1 MELLNHVIVF
11 WVCLFVCLFVF
22 VLVFGG
28 NSILLFIV
36 GVPIYILNRSVLEFL
51 FSTFW
56 EHLLLVDF

>member
-11 WVCLFVCLFVF
+11 GVCFFFFF

-36 GVPIYILNRSVLEFL
+36 AVPIYILNRSVLEFL

-56 EHLLLVDF
+56 EHLLLVAF